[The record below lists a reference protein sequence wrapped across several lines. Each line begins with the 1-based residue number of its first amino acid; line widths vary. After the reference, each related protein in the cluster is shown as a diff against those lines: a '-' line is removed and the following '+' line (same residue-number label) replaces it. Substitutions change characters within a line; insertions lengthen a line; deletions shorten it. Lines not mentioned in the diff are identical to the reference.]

1 MKGGRGLGWEA
12 VLVQKGSARARNP
25 GGCES
30 KRSGSTLLTQKSQ
43 TAGQNGEGDS
53 TAHDL

>member
-12 VLVQKGSARARNP
+12 VLVQKGSARIRNP

-30 KRSGSTLLTQKSQ
+30 KSSGSTLLTQKSR